1 MGMADL
7 SSVALLTLHPS
18 NVSGRSYLRM
28 KAKKFLTVS
37 MLAVLM
43 GLVGGCHE
51 QSIDGYRGYG
61 NSYGSYRDGFRD
73 GRAYERRR
81 DDWRDSRYRYDYS
94 RDRW

>member
-1 MGMADL
+1 
-7 SSVALLTLHPS
+7 
-18 NVSGRSYLRM
+18 M

-37 MLAVLM
+37 MLAVLV

-51 QSIDGYRGYG
+51 QSVDTYRYANGYG
-61 NSYGSYRDGFRD
+61 SGSYRDGFRD

-94 RDRW
+94 RNRW

>member
-1 MGMADL
+1 
-7 SSVALLTLHPS
+7 
-18 NVSGRSYLRM
+18 M

-51 QSIDGYRGYG
+51 QSVDRYRTGYG
-61 NSYGSYRDGFRD
+61 NGSYRDGFRD

-94 RDRW
+94 RNRW